1 MNKIKLDLDRLQ
13 VDSFETDAAGRAERG
28 TVHGLWSQVGTCDGR
43 VATCQ
48 YGGTCGPGCA
58 TRRTCTGIDCL

>member
-1 MNKIKLDLDRLQ
+1 MKKIKLDLERL
-13 VDSFETDAAGRAERG
+13 SIETFAPEADATGADG
-28 TVHGLWSQVGTCDGR
+28 TVHGHWSQMGTCDAR

-58 TRRTCTGIDCL
+58 TVKNCTGIYCL